1 MSHHRSLLVELL
13 AWLQFFSLGATA
25 SRWSFRFFAASAF
38 ADIQHN
44 MKKSI
49 WHVLLGTFPLAILF
63 PNPLLDS
70 PFTPLRIPSLGNESP
85 PLPVGG
91 LWVCCGWLS
100 SSRSDQRT
108 LLGWSL
114 TLLRAGGL
122 AAFWENSWTNAW
134 RLSSKPCGSCCAFK
148 TSCCKACR
156 RPPSS
161 EGGWMWL
168 VRGFWAGRS
177 RLVFAGANFSTTIV
191 KPSSN
196 WFSAFLRLDALD
208 PPPPPR
214 NI

>member
-1 MSHHRSLLVELL
+1 MASIFLVGCNCQPLKLPFLRSL
-13 AWLQFFSLGATA
+13 SIC
-25 SRWSFRFFAASAF
+25 RHSA
-38 ADIQHN
+38 QHE
-44 MKKSI
+44 KSI

-122 AAFWENSWTNAW
+122 VAFWENSWTNAW

-196 WFSAFLRLDALD
+196 
-208 PPPPPR
+208 
-214 NI
+214 